1 MFPHMI
7 SHVMFVEI
15 ECVKWEL
22 NLYRQTVM
30 EMADDF

>member
-22 NLYRQTVM
+22 YLYRQTVI